1 MKSSIQSRVVALVG
15 AGVFVAVG
23 ALSLLSRS
31 SLMVLEGEVV
41 EQHQRV
47 ADTMAREMSRAIV
60 GDMRL
65 LAVAAGAADEA
76 STRAALDTILR
87 FGHVAST
94 AFVVTPEGV
103 IATCEPAAGCDGII
117 ADEIR
122 RLALDAVRTQRPIV
136 SDRIRGSRSN
146 PESRAPNPDDRVVCL
161 MPLRALEGRAGGAAG
176 ILIDPAD
183 RRFSEL
189 VKPATSPTLRVD
201 VVDSGGHLLASAT
214 PKDAAAASLETRAAV
229 PDTPW
234 SLHVLETGAD
244 PIAPIDAFR
253 SRSMWLAPSLAAVTM
268 LLGWGIARSVR
279 QPLVTLT
286 AAAERIAGGKLDRPI
301 GARTAAR
308 GGDEVGRLAV
318 ALEEMRTALRQSI
331 ETIERSNQELERRVA
346 ERTGELAAANA
357 SLEDRERVRQQLLR
371 KVISAQEDERKRVA
385 RELHDETSQTLAA
398 LGIGVD
404 MALASCPLELNGQTH
419 RRLEDVRRLVDR
431 MHHELHRL
439 IVNLRPSVLDDL
451 GLAAAIQWFAE
462 RQLPAVAVRCE
473 LDFETRLPSELETA
487 IFRAVQEAIVNIA
500 RHAHAESVLIQGSI
514 ENGALTVEIEDDGDG
529 FKVDEVVQAH
539 DSLRGVGLLGMRE
552 RLEILG
558 GSLRIESEPS
568 TGTRVVMRVPVEG
581 SLIANP

>member
-23 ALSLLSRS
+23 LLSLVSRS
-31 SLMVLEGEVV
+31 SLLVLEGEVV
-41 EQHQRV
+41 EQHQDL
-47 ADTMAREMSRAIV
+47 ADTMARELSRAV
-60 GDMRL
+60 ADDMRL
-65 LAVAAGAADEA
+65 LAIAAGAADEP

-87 FGHVAST
+87 FGALASA
-94 AFVVTPEGV
+94 AFVVTPEGIV
-103 IATCEPAAGCDGII
+103 ASCEPAAGCGGII
-117 ADEIR
+117 SDQVR
-122 RLALDAVRTQRPIV
+122 RLALEAIGSQRPVV
-136 SDRIRGSRSN
+136 SDRVRGSRTN
-146 PESRAPNPDDRVVCL
+146 PEGRAPNPDDRLVCL
-161 MPLRALEGRAGGAAG
+161 MPFRAVEGQPGGAAG
-176 ILIDPAD
+176 LLLDPAD
-183 RRFSEL
+183 RRFVDL
-189 VKPATSPTLRVD
+189 VKPPSSSTLRVE
-201 VVDSGGHLLASAT
+201 VVDSRDYLLVSVTPRAAGHSST
-214 PKDAAAASLETRAAV
+214 LETRAAV
-229 PDTPW
+229 PGTPW
-234 SLHVLETGAD
+234 TLRVVETGAD
-244 PIAPIDAFR
+244 PIAPINAFR

-318 ALEEMRTALRQSI
+318 ALEEMRTALKQSI
-331 ETIERSNQELERRVA
+331 EAIERSNQDLERRVL
-346 ERTGELAAANA
+346 ERTRELATANA

-404 MALASCPLELNGQTH
+404 MALASCPPEVNGQTH
-419 RRLEDVRRLVDR
+419 HRLEDVRRLVDR

-451 GLAAAIQWFAE
+451 GLAAAIHWFAE
-462 RQLPAVAVRCE
+462 RQLPSVAVRCE
-473 LDFETRLPSELETA
+473 LDLETRLTSEIETA
-487 IFRAVQEAIVNIA
+487 IFRSVQEAIVNIA
-500 RHAHAESVLIQGSI
+500 RHAHAESVLIQASI
-514 ENGALTVEIEDDGDG
+514 EHGALTVEIEDDGDG
-529 FKVDEVVQAH
+529 FRPDEVVQAH

-558 GSLRIESEPS
+558 GSLRIDSEPGG
-568 TGTRVVMRVPVEG
+568 GTRVVMTVPV
-581 SLIANP
+581 

>member
-1 MKSSIQSRVVALVG
+1 MKSSIQSRVLALVG
-15 AGVFVAVG
+15 AGVFVTVG
-23 ALSLLSRS
+23 LLSLLSRS

-41 EQHQRV
+41 EQHRRV
-47 ADTMAREMSRAIV
+47 AQTMARELSRAV
-60 GDMRL
+60 ADDMRL
-65 LAVAAGAADEA
+65 LAVAAGAEDEP
-76 STRAALDTILR
+76 STRVALNTILR
-87 FGHVAST
+87 FGHLAAA
-94 AFVVTPEGV
+94 AFVVTPDGV
-103 IATCEPAAGCDGII
+103 ITTCEPAGGCSGVI
-117 ADEIR
+117 ADEVR
-122 RLALDAVRTQRPIV
+122 RYALEAISTQRPVV
-136 SDRIRGSRSN
+136 SGRVRSSHTN
-146 PESRAPNPDDRVVCL
+146 PESRLPNADDRVVCL
-161 MPLRALEGRAGGAAG
+161 MPLRAVEGRPAGAAG
-176 ILIDPAD
+176 VLIDPVD
-183 RRFSEL
+183 RRFTDL
-189 VKPATSPTLRVD
+189 VKSASSPTLRID
-201 VVDSGGHLLASAT
+201 VVDDRGDLLATALPRDSGAPET
-214 PKDAAAASLETRAAV
+214 FETRAPV

-234 SLHVLETGAD
+234 TLRLVETGSD

-301 GARTAAR
+301 VARTAAR
-308 GGDEVGRLAV
+308 GGNEVGRLAV
-318 ALEEMRTALRQSI
+318 ALEEMRTALKQSI

-346 ERTGELAAANA
+346 ERTRELATANA
-357 SLEDRERVRQQLLR
+357 TLEERERARQQLLR

-404 MALASCPLELNGQTH
+404 MALATCPPEVNGRTH

-431 MHHELHRL
+431 MYHELHRL

-462 RQLPAVAVRCE
+462 RQLPGVAVRCE
-473 LDFETRLPSELETA
+473 LDLDTRLPSELETA

-500 RHAHAESVLIQGSI
+500 RHAHAESVLIQASI
-514 ENGALTVEIEDDGDG
+514 EHGALTVEIEDDGDG
-529 FKVDEVVQAH
+529 FQLDEVVQAH

-558 GSLRIESEPS
+558 GSLRIDSEPGG
-568 TGTRVVMRVPVEG
+568 GTRVVMTVPMAAVV
-581 SLIANP
+581 